1 MGADDSL
8 RRQDKS
14 NYDID
19 PVNRDN
25 SARTLKVNGWM
36 LPEIPGRPLYNP

>member
-14 NYDID
+14 NYDIE

-25 SARTLKVNGWM
+25 SARTLKKLWLDVTWNT
-36 LPEIPGRPLYNP
+36 RPTII